1 MNNNKSI
8 LCEVCNSGINLRYQ
22 VGFIENFDIKFC
34 CPECGSPI
42 TITIN
47 LGVPPKIE
55 HHLKNAVS
63 TYEPF
68 EKMKFSVQTSSEFVT
83 PKDFSN
89 PHNKLLLDP
98 EKQVPEFLMSPFIQ
112 SRFILGP
119 KNLIEFQTHCRRGL
133 LYKENFNI
141 YERLNFLYFSES
153 TYFVAELNKQLNLV
167 GLNNIKVENNKK
179 SMLNGIYQF
188 NIRYFDGFL
197 CSNEF
202 ICKNKVILD
211 NIKKLKQDNKKQ
223 FEELIDYFTSN
234 KLIDIY
240 ERRILRTINNYIINF
255 NQFIPSINLKYLNDN
270 KELEYILNNYTT
282 RTIFFDDIKNI
293 YLEVYE
299 NLLEI
304 YNVVMALDNIFYRN
318 DFKKMPP
325 RPTSLHFL
333 RNNKVDS
340 LSDFMSL
347 NKGCK
352 THYLNSNEVFNTL
365 MPNLNS
371 KLRNVIGHESWEYD
385 EVTQKIKFENT
396 EQDKFLLE
404 YAFECYSML
413 VNCVAIYKLLIDIKY
428 NSLN

>member
-1 MNNNKSI
+1 MNNNKAI

-42 TITIN
+42 TINIK
-47 LGVPPKIE
+47 LCDPPKIE
-55 HHLKNAVS
+55 FSLKNAVS
-63 TYEPF
+63 TSEHF

-83 PKDFSN
+83 PKDFTN
-89 PHNKLLLDP
+89 PHNKLLSDSENQIP
-98 EKQVPEFLMSPFIQ
+98 DFLMPPFIQ
-112 SRFILGP
+112 SKFILGT
-119 KNLIEFQTHCRRGL
+119 KNLIEFQTHCKRGL
-133 LYKENFNI
+133 LYKEKFNI
-141 YERLNFLYFSES
+141 YERINFLYFSES
-153 TYFVAELNKQLNLV
+153 TYFISELNKQLNLV
-167 GLNNIKVENNKK
+167 GLSNIKVENNKK

-197 CSNEF
+197 CSGEFALKNE
-202 ICKNKVILD
+202 VIL
-211 NIKKLKQDNKKQ
+211 NSIKKLKKDNKKQ
-223 FEELIDYFTSN
+223 FDELIDFFTSN

-255 NQFIPSINLKYLNDN
+255 NEFIPSINLKYLNDN
-270 KELEYILNNYTT
+270 TKLEYILSNYTT
-282 RTIFFDDIKNI
+282 RALLFDDIKNI

-304 YNVVMALDNIFYRN
+304 YNVVMALNNVFYRN

-325 RPTSLHFL
+325 RPKSLNFL
-333 RNNKVDS
+333 RGNKVNL

-352 THYLNSNEVFNTL
+352 TRYLNNSEIFNTL

-371 KLRNVIGHESWEYD
+371 NLRNIIGHESWEYD
-385 EVTQKIKFENT
+385 EITQKIKFENT